1 MEAFITSFDRS
12 KNPALTAGAQRLLNE
27 YWKPKLGELK
37 KDSNG
42 CYLIPGSR
50 GLAPMT
56 NKELN
61 SYAVFMGY

>member
-1 MEAFITSFDRS
+1 ME
-12 KNPALTAGAQRLLNE
+12 ALTAGALRLLNE
-27 YWKPKLGELK
+27 YWKPQLGTLR

-42 CYLIPGSR
+42 CYLIPGSK

-56 NKELN
+56 NQELN

>member
-1 MEAFITSFDRS
+1 ME
-12 KNPALTAGAQRLLNE
+12 ALTAGALRLLNE
-27 YWKPKLGELK
+27 YWKPQLGTLR

-42 CYLIPGSR
+42 CYLIPGSK

-61 SYAVFMGY
+61 SYAQFMGFK

>member
-1 MEAFITSFDRS
+1 ME
-12 KNPALTAGAQRLLNE
+12 ALTAGALRLLNE
-27 YWKPKLGELK
+27 YWKPRLGELK

-42 CYLIPGSR
+42 GFLIPGSR

-56 NKELN
+56 NAELN

>member
-1 MEAFITSFDRS
+1 MESFITSFDCS
-12 KNPALTAGAQRLLNE
+12 ENPALTAGALRLLNE
-27 YWKPKLGELK
+27 YWKPRLGTLK
-37 KDSNG
+37 KNSKG

-50 GLAPMT
+50 GLEPMT